1 MSAEEHIDEPIGE
14 DSNTESDVEMIE
26 DEEIRLEDMT
36 LEQLSIWCLGFV
48 NIGLQTSVIK
58 DS

>member
-48 NIGLQTSVIK
+48 NIGLQTSLIK